1 LGDSEKAWF
10 QSNTCIP
17 LTAFAQPDHPLFN
30 PLIQGIFIMNTTAL
44 EHRHSAQAAVA
55 AQTATPQT
63 PRVDLYRMI
72 HKALRKQMF
81 EAVYGLGRAD
91 VNDNAEFN
99 TSLELL
105 LALTHAC
112 EAHLN
117 KENAYVHLA
126 MEARAPSSTGQIL
139 DEHFEHLEA
148 IENLRQGIDRLR
160 QAPASERS
168 SSMHQLY
175 LEASHFVGENLIH
188 MRHEEQHHNA
198 VLWATYSDAELLE
211 IEQRIIA
218 SVEPQELM
226 DVMEQA
232 IPAQSHEER
241 AGKLGGMKQGMP
253 APAFSAMVQL
263 ARNTLN
269 HRDWDKLARAIGEP
283 QVPGL
288 VEIS

>member
-1 LGDSEKAWF
+1 
-10 QSNTCIP
+10 
-17 LTAFAQPDHPLFN
+17 
-30 PLIQGIFIMNTTAL
+30 MNTTTL
-44 EHRHSAQAAVA
+44 ERRSSTQAAVA
-55 AQTATPQT
+55 AQPVATQT
-63 PRVDLYRMI
+63 PRVDLYRMV

-81 EAVYGLGRAD
+81 ETVYGLGRAD
-91 VNDNAEFN
+91 VNDNAELN
-99 TSLELL
+99 TALDQL

-112 EAHLN
+112 ESHLN

-126 MEARAPSSTGQIL
+126 MEARTPGSTGQIL
-139 DEHFEHLEA
+139 DEHFEHLEV
-148 IENLRQGIDRLR
+148 IESLRQ
-160 QAPASERS
+160 QAFRVRRAADTERS
-168 SSMHQLY
+168 AAMHQLY

-198 VLWATYSDAELLE
+198 VLWAAYSDAELLE

-218 SVEPQELM
+218 SVEPQEM
-226 DVMEQA
+226 MAVMEQA

-241 AGKLGGMKQGMP
+241 AGMLGGMKQGMP

-269 HRDWDKLARAIGEP
+269 TQDLYKLTRAIGEP

-288 VEIS
+288 VEIF